1 MPLELAYLQTFR
13 IIINA
18 ISGIEILD
26 TLDGYIIKMSM
37 VQKKVDIKP
46 QLQATYVAGLH
57 PEL

>member
-37 VQKKVDIKP
+37 VQKNVYDIKP
-46 QLQATYVAGLH
+46 QLQATWFTS
-57 PEL
+57 

>member
-1 MPLELAYLQTFR
+1 MQVVNVMTVWVGVANMPLELAYLQTFR

-37 VQKKVDIKP
+37 VQKKV
-46 QLQATYVAGLH
+46 
-57 PEL
+57 